1 MYVCGSIRE
10 TRTREK
16 RSSFLRK
23 EDFRPKLRENFL
35 TVLATDEIAINS
47 NKFFGGG
54 GYSSTIFGGLGGMQ
68 KCGKWMN
75 MKSLIPKLE

>member
-47 NKFFGGG
+47 NKFLGGG
-54 GYSSTIFGGLGGMQ
+54 DIQAQYLGGLGGC
-68 KCGKWMN
+68 KNVVSG
-75 MKSLIPKLE
+75 

>member
-47 NKFFGGG
+47 NKFLGGG
-54 GYSSTIFGGLGGMQ
+54 IFKHNIWGAWGDAKM
-68 KCGKWMN
+68 W
-75 MKSLIPKLE
+75 